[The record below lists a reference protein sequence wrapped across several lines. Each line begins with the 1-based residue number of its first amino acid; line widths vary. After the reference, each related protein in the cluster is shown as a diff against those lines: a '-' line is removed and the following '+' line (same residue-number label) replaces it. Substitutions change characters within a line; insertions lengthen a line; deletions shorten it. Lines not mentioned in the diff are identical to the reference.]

1 MGSKSSQQSASTNNS
16 SSIGIGQDLNGNM
29 IDGNNNTVTQTDH
42 GALERAMNL
51 SNQSFSTVNNA
62 NDNLS
67 QIVDSTLS
75 NNASLTE
82 TSFELANAVT
92 GQGLSL
98 ANEGL
103 SLADSITGQGLE
115 MGYELGKA
123 GINAGMYMSDASTA
137 MLEQTLNANNEMFS
151 QGLNLADNTNART
164 LDSALMVHET
174 GLMQVE
180 QGNDLALSLAEING
194 EQMSNTST
202 ALTDGFKSSMQFVEQ
217 FSRSDGNALAQT
229 NLKTV
234 GVLAVAGVALVFISK
249 KIK

>member
-1 MGSKSSQQSASTNNS
+1 MGSKSSQRSSSASTS

-29 IDGNNNTVTQTDH
+29 VDGNNNTINQTDH
-42 GALERAMNL
+42 GALASAMNL
-51 SNQSFSTVNNA
+51 GGQSFSTVNNA

-67 QIVDSTLS
+67 QVVDATLT
-75 NNASLTE
+75 NNASLTGSSFALADSI
-82 TSFELANAVT
+82 TS
-92 GQGLSL
+92 QGVSL
-98 ANEGL
+98 ASEGL

-115 MGYELGKA
+115 MGYELGKV
-123 GINAGMYMSDASTA
+123 GINAGMYLGDVSAG
-137 MLEQTLNANNEMFS
+137 MLEQTLSTNENMFS
-151 QGLNLADNTNART
+151 AGLALADNSNART

-174 GLMQVE
+174 GLSQIE
-180 QGNDLALSLAEING
+180 QGNNLALSLAELNG
-194 EQMSNTST
+194 GQMSETSN
-202 ALTDGFKSSMQFVEQ
+202 ALTNGFKSSMQFVEQ